1 MIFSLELVQLD
12 IMNPEYFQYR
22 VFAEDNFV
30 TAFNSLEEANAFIV
44 DHGGDPQSVV
54 KWVKGIQATAGSTY
68 R

>member
-12 IMNPEYFQYR
+12 LMHPEYFEYR
-22 VFAEDNFV
+22 VFAEDIFV
-30 TAFNSLEEANAFIV
+30 AAFNTLEEANAFIEAN
-44 DHGGDPQSVV
+44 GGNPQTVI